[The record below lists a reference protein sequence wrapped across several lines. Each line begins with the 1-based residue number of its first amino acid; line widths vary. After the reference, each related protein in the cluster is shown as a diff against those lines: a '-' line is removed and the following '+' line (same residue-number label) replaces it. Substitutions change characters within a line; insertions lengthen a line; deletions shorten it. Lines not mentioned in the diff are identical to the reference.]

1 MLKNTT
7 KALDGAKKN
16 NSVGELLGLTM
27 SFNSKNQQK
36 DLENL
41 KGDLANNYQTIPV
54 VYSTSLSKRLITACV
69 VLASVP
75 IFILVEIYEVGYMNV
90 FFYSAYASLL
100 LFLVLLKKATTP
112 KHYVWLHNGLKLII
126 VFGVFSILLIE
137 PNVILKSKIL
147 VLFY

>member
-41 KGDLANNYQTIPV
+41 KVIIDCVTSLYKSQKEDKLNVLTEKTLNIGNLDFNGFTNPSGSIFVSGPYFCANNNFEQP
-54 VYSTSLSKRLITACV
+54 
-69 VLASVP
+69 
-75 IFILVEIYEVGYMNV
+75 
-90 FFYSAYASLL
+90 
-100 LFLVLLKKATTP
+100 
-112 KHYVWLHNGLKLII
+112 
-126 VFGVFSILLIE
+126 
-137 PNVILKSKIL
+137 
-147 VLFY
+147 